1 MVFFLLNC
9 ADNFLFLNCSNYFQD
24 LVFNNSKN
32 CCYSIQNVCLCGK
45 VQYMAVCLQ
54 GKFLAD
60 SLYFLVIPW
69 SPGGGKDTGNLPQPD
84 AVGSYKELKL
94 SLEIFE

>member
-9 ADNFLFLNCSNYFQD
+9 ADNFLFLNCSNYFKRFAC
-24 LVFNNSKN
+24 V
-32 CCYSIQNVCLCGK
+32 
-45 VQYMAVCLQ
+45 
-54 GKFLAD
+54 D

-84 AVGSYKELKL
+84 AVGSYKEFKL